1 MSSALQG
8 AVAEAPS
15 VNWPEVRPKG
25 PDPVRMITIFAVL
38 LTCVPATLI
47 FAALG
52 GTGTPAMVFAFIVLL
67 WYLTA
72 WQSGR
77 LQPSG
82 AGRVIRI
89 ALMVFSVAVLASF
102 VAGMT
107 RDINATE
114 VLAADSGLVWLVG
127 SAGIVVVICQSLTDY
142 RRLEVLLRRLVI
154 LGCVVAMVGVLQF
167 VGVDLTQVIHI
178 PGLSVNS
185 AAVTNTPNRGGFARV
200 LGTATQP
207 IEFGVVMAMLVPL
220 ALQQAWDPAYGGKLR
235 RWVPVTLLAFAATL
249 SIARSAVIGLGVVLI
264 VLFPTWSGRRKIN
277 SLLLLPIVLAFM
289 HLLIHGLITTFIQ
302 SFQSLFSGSDTSV
315 GSRTTAYA
323 LAGPYV
329 TQRPFFGRGFGT
341 LLPLSYFYTDDMY
354 LLAIIEMGIL
364 GLVAMIFLFVAGMRT
379 ASVGRRR
386 TTDPRRREVGQA
398 LVASM
403 AVTLVVSAT
412 FDSLTFPIFS
422 GLFFIL
428 LGCCGAY
435 CGIMT
440 REASEPTLLPDF
452 SLDPVPVFPPP
463 DDGVGQDGL
472 AGKLGRMRAWRPAVG
487 SVSRPT

>member
-1 MSSALQG
+1 MSSARQG

-15 VNWPEVRPKG
+15 VDWPKVRPAG
-25 PDPVRMITIFAVL
+25 LDAVRMLTIYAVL
-38 LTCVPATLI
+38 LTFIPATLI

-52 GTGTPAMVFAFIVLL
+52 GTGTPAMVFAFCILL
-67 WYLTA
+67 WYLTS
-72 WQSGR
+72 WMSGELR
-77 LQPSG
+77 PAG
-82 AGRVIRI
+82 AGRLIRI
-89 ALMVFSVAVLASF
+89 VLLAFSVAVLASF

-114 VLAADSGLVWLVG
+114 VLAADSGLVWLIG
-127 SAGIVVVICQSLTDY
+127 NAGIVIVVCQAVTDY
-142 RRLEVLLRRLVI
+142 RRLEILLRRLVI
-154 LGCVVAMVGVLQF
+154 LGCVVAVVGVLQF
-167 VGVDLTQVIHI
+167 VGVDLTQLVHI

-185 AAVTNTPNRGGFARV
+185 AAITNTPNRGGFARV
-200 LGTATQP
+200 LGTASQP
-207 IEFGVVMAMLVPL
+207 IEFGVVMAMLFPL
-220 ALQQAWDPAYGGKLR
+220 ALQQAWDPAYGSKFR
-235 RWVPVTLLAFAATL
+235 RWVPVALIAFAATL
-249 SIARSAVIGLGVVLI
+249 SIARSAVLGLGVVLV
-264 VLFPTWSGRRKIN
+264 VLFPTWSSRRKVN
-277 SLLLLPIVLAFM
+277 ALLLLPIVLAFM

-302 SFQSLFSGSDTSV
+302 SFQSIFSGTDTSI

-341 LLPLSYFYTDDMY
+341 LLPLTYFYTDDMY
-354 LLAIIEMGIL
+354 LLATIEIGVV
-364 GLVAMIFLFVAGMRT
+364 GVVAMFFLFVSGMRT
-379 ASVGRRR
+379 ASLGRRR
-386 TTDPRRREVGQA
+386 TTDQRRREIGQG

-412 FDSLTFPIFS
+412 FDSLTFPMFS

-440 REASEPTLLPDF
+440 TEARQPALLPDVA
-452 SLDPVPVFPPP
+452 SDLIPVFSSS
-463 DDGVGQDGL
+463 DDAVGQVGL
-472 AGKLGRMRAWRPAVG
+472 ARKLGRMRAWRPAAG